1 MTRAAPRAILLD
13 NHIKKIPYEGQKRQV
28 IGTEKR
34 LRPCLKSVLI
44 DEGLLRQNNFKK
56 HNGHVIEYL
65 LTELGRVERG
75 NIWLSVRT
83 HGPRHVFLS
92 GPHHYTFLENC
103 PPPPPLSQ
111 HFARSE
117 R

>member
-1 MTRAAPRAILLD
+1 M
-13 NHIKKIPYEGQKRQV
+13 KKIPYEGHKRQV

-44 DEGLLRQNNFKK
+44 DEGLLRQNNFNK

-75 NIWLSVRT
+75 NIWLSVRKQ
-83 HGPRHVFLS
+83 GPRHVFLS

>member
-1 MTRAAPRAILLD
+1 M
-13 NHIKKIPYEGQKRQV
+13 

-44 DEGLLRQNNFKK
+44 DEGLLRQTNFNK

-83 HGPRHVFLS
+83 HGPHVKYF
-92 GPHHYTFLENC
+92 PVR
-103 PPPPPLSQ
+103 
-111 HFARSE
+111 RSHSVNKYILFTLVHTGGID
-117 R
+117 RM